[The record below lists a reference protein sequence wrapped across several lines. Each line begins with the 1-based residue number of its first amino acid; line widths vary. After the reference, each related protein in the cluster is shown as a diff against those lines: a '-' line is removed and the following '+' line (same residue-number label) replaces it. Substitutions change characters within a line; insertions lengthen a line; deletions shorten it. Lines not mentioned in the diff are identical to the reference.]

1 MGELDAKVFANC
13 RQDLSQEDAHIS
25 AVSLCSSWQA
35 EITNPMWY
43 PFKVVKVDGEPMVM
57 RISLTIPLTYIYIF

>member
-1 MGELDAKVFANC
+1 MGELDTKVFTNC

-43 PFKVVKVDGEPMVM
+43 PFKVVKVDGEPTVM
-57 RISLTIPLTYIYIF
+57 RISLLFP